1 MNKDV
6 SNMNKDVSH
15 MNKAV
20 TATSDSVTA
29 APVTLIMLISENVGV
44 VSGGP
49 GEGCVE

>member
-6 SNMNKDVSH
+6 SNMNKDV
-15 MNKAV
+15 A
-20 TATSDSVTA
+20 ATHVSVTA